1 MQCALIS
8 SREVIPIAD
17 ELVVAKVKQ
26 AIDLLVEFDLPVW
39 IVQFARET
47 YEHPEPVQRLAVGT
61 SVTWPAAFIVSAA
74 GDSIAIIGTGDA
86 ENVRRVGAY
95 EEVIGYVKDV
105 AQPLRDVLD
114 RLAPARIGLSY
125 SIDDDSADNLAHG
138 MYLMLQACLR
148 GTAHAERLV
157 SADHVLVA
165 LRARKL
171 PQEINRIRGAI
182 DTTLNILDEVEAIIA
197 PGMTEI
203 EIANAV
209 RGLIWQARA
218 TEAWEPELD
227 PIVNLGPGA
236 KFGHVAPGHTVLEP
250 GMLIHV
256 DLGIK
261 REGYCSDLQRVWYLL
276 REDEDAAP
284 PDVLKPFDTVLR
296 SMQAGFNALR
306 PGVSGWEVDAAA
318 RTVISQAGYDEPE
331 FALGHQLGQTAHDGG
346 CLLGPR
352 WPRYGSRPEMKVEA
366 GNVFTLE
373 YALPSPAGPIGQEED
388 VLVTPTGAEYLSR
401 PQTELVCLRR

>member
-1 MQCALIS
+1 
-8 SREVIPIAD
+8 
-17 ELVVAKVKQ
+17 
-26 AIDLLVEFDLPVW
+26 VW
-39 IVQFARET
+39 IVQFGRET

-61 SVTWPAAFIVSAA
+61 TVTWPAAFIISAA
-74 GDSIAIIGTGDA
+74 GDSIAIVGTGDV
-86 ENVRRVGAY
+86 ENVHGVGAY

-125 SIDDDSADNLAHG
+125 SISDDSADNLAHG
-138 MYLMLQACLR
+138 MYLMLQACLH
-148 GTAHAERLV
+148 GTAHADRLV
-157 SADHVLVA
+157 SADDVLVA
-165 LRARKL
+165 LRARKQPL
-171 PQEINRIRGAI
+171 EISRIRAAI
-182 DTTLNILDEVEAIIA
+182 DSTLNVFDRLEAIIA

-203 EIANAV
+203 ELADAV
-209 RGLIWQARA
+209 RSMIRQAGA
-218 TEAWEPELD
+218 TEAWDPELD

-236 KFGHVAPGHTVLEP
+236 KFGHVAPGPTALEP

-261 REGYCSDLQRVWYLL
+261 QESYCSDLQRMWYLL
-276 REDEDAAP
+276 REGEDAP
-284 PDVLKPFDTVLR
+284 PLDVLQPFDTVL
-296 SMQAGFNALR
+296 SSLQAGFNTLR
-306 PGVSGWEVDAAA
+306 PGVAGWEVDAAA
-318 RTVISQAGYDEPE
+318 RTLITQAGYDEPE

-352 WPRYGSRPEMKVEA
+352 WPRYGSRPEMRVEA

-373 YALPSPAGPIGQEED
+373 YALPSPAGTIGLEED
-388 VLVTPTGAEYLSR
+388 VLVTSTGAEYLSR